1 MVVSINVLGKAQRG
15 GSGPFDGKY
24 FMNLAN
30 SKYFTEGGE
39 PPGQWYGRG
48 AASLGLQGEVDAIA
62 FEHLLAGRR
71 PDGSPFKETRQMKNA
86 KQRRKARA
94 ATLSV
99 PKHSIPGYD
108 ICYSAPKSVSALW
121 AVAPDAMRREIE
133 SAFDSSVNSSLAWLE
148 SNIPLVR
155 RGRGGIVR
163 QLAELVILQFGHGTS
178 RVTRTGGWEP
188 QLHKHCIV
196 VRPAK
201 GEDGRWTSVNS
212 RVLHEWARTLGP
224 MFRATLA
231 HELQSRIGLELI
243 CPLDNRGNPAT
254 WFEIAGVPEELC
266 RRWSSR
272 RGEIEELLAAT
283 LGIAGGA
290 DAKAREAAN
299 LLTRTAKP
307 AVPPRAQLFS
317 EWSVIAHEH
326 SLTKAK
332 AESLQTNLKATD
344 PEVAFQKAWK
354 AAQDRLDE
362 SQSNFTYREAVQRVC
377 EAAQTLGVSGTWL
390 ADRTSKELYQS
401 REMRPLGILGGEE
414 RFATERMWNIEKELL
429 AEFAKLRGATGA
441 VVDAKVRNAVL
452 DRHPQL
458 MEDQRDAVGQI
469 LDGKGALRILTGV
482 AGAGKSTTLDV
493 VREALE
499 RSGYKVIGGA
509 IAGVAK
515 EELALKAKIPSR
527 TIASYLYHLEK
538 TSPKTIS
545 ERARHFAKQLV
556 AAAFGKPT
564 DLPFKVEIDKK
575 TVLVLDEAGMV
586 DSRTQLKL
594 AQIVRERGGTL
605 LLVGDTAQL
614 QSIGAGGSLQHL
626 LGKEKSPKLSTNLRQ
641 QNAADR
647 DAADKL
653 RHGDA
658 KAAIENYVERGRLSV
673 LPDRAKALTALV
685 ETWSE
690 AGGVEHPEQHIIF
703 TSTRAEAH
711 AANQLA
717 QRAREAAGK
726 VDRVD
731 SLKNGDGV
739 ICRGDRVLFHKN
751 IFADGI
757 RNGYRG
763 EVTEVDRFCG
773 LLTIR
778 LDGPEPRQVTIR
790 LRDYGANGLTLGMAN
805 TSHKTQGMTVDHSYI
820 LAGGKMAD
828 REMAYVQA
836 TRGRLSTHLFVD
848 EAHAGV
854 ELQDLARAFSRS
866 RKKELAHDVAAKAKP
881 LIQKHASQELGL

>member
-15 GSGPFDGKY
+15 RSGPFDGKY

-30 SKYFTEGGE
+30 SKYLTEGGE
-39 PPGQWYGRG
+39 PPGRWYGRG
-48 AASLGLQGEVDAIA
+48 ALSLGLHGEVDGTM

-71 PDGSPFKETRQMKNA
+71 PDGSSFKESRPMRRA
-86 KQRRKARA
+86 RQRRQARA
-94 ATLSV
+94 AKLLTPKQSV
-99 PKHSIPGYD
+99 PGYD
-108 ICYSAPKSVSALW
+108 LCFSAPKSVSALW
-121 AVAPDAMRREIE
+121 ASAPAAMQREIE
-133 SAFDSSVNSSLAWLE
+133 TAFDTSVNSTLAWLE
-148 SNIPLVR
+148 RNIPLVR
-155 RGRGGIVR
+155 RGKGGFAR

-178 RVTRTGGWEP
+178 RVTRAGGWEP

-201 GEDGRWTSVNS
+201 GEDGRWSSVNS

-231 HELQSRIGLELI
+231 HELESRLGLALTR
-243 CPLDNRGNPAT
+243 PLDSRGKAAS
-254 WFEIAGVPEELC
+254 WFEIAGVPDDLC

-299 LLTRTAKP
+299 LHTRAAKP

-317 EWSVIAHEH
+317 EWSAIACEH
-326 SLTKAK
+326 SLTANK
-332 AESLQTNLKATD
+332 AEALQSTPRIID
-344 PEVAFQKAWK
+344 PEVAFQEAWK
-354 AAQDRLDE
+354 TAQDRLDE
-362 SQSNFTYREAVQRVC
+362 NQSNFPYREAVQRVC
-377 EAAQTLGVSGTWL
+377 EAAQTLGVSGAWL

-401 REMRPLGILGGEE
+401 REIRPLGRVGGEE
-414 RFATERMWNIEKELL
+414 RFTTERMWNIEKDLL
-429 AEFAKLRGATGA
+429 AEFAKLRSAAGA
-441 VVDAKVRNAVL
+441 VVEAGVCKAVL

-458 MEDQRDAVGQI
+458 MDDQREAVELI
-469 LDGKGALRILTGV
+469 LEGKGALRILTGV

-493 VREALE
+493 VREAME
-499 RSGYKVIGGA
+499 QSGYQVIGGA

-515 EELALKAKIPSR
+515 EELAIKANIPSR

-538 TSPKTIS
+538 ASPTSMA
-545 ERARHFAKQLV
+545 ERACHFAKQLV

-564 DLPFKVEIDKK
+564 DLPFKVDIDKK

-614 QSIGAGGSLQHL
+614 QPIGAGAPFQHL
-626 LGKEKSPKLSTNLRQ
+626 LKEESSPKLSTNLRQ
-641 QNAADR
+641 QVAADR

-653 RHGDA
+653 RQGDS
-658 KAAIENYVERGRLSV
+658 KAAIENYAERGKLTV
-673 LPDRAKALTALV
+673 LPDRAKALSALV
-685 ETWSE
+685 ETWSKS
-690 AGGVEHPEQHIIF
+690 GGVEHPEQHIIF

-726 VDRVD
+726 VDHAD
-731 SLKNGDGV
+731 SLQNGDGV
-739 ICRGDRVLFHKN
+739 LCRGDRVLFHKN
-751 IFADGI
+751 VFADGI

-763 EVTEVDRFCG
+763 EIVEVDRFRG
-773 LLTIR
+773 ALTIR
-778 LDGPEPRQVTIR
+778 LDGHEHRLVTIK
-790 LRDYGANGLTLGMAN
+790 LRDYGPEGLTLGMAN
-805 TSHKTQGMTVDHSYI
+805 TSHKTQGATVDHSYI

-828 REMAYVQA
+828 REMAYVQV
-836 TRGRLSTHLFVD
+836 TRGRLSTQLFVD
-848 EAHAGV
+848 EAHAGDD
-854 ELQDLARAFSRS
+854 LQDLARAFARS
-866 RKKELAHDVAAKAKP
+866 RRKELAHDVAARAKP
-881 LIQKHASQELGL
+881 PMQRRDSPELGM